1 MTQTPPDLPGY
12 RFERVLGSGG
22 YSDVYLYRQQLP
34 SRPVAIKILRAT
46 GLAEDQRRQFTAEAN
61 AMAGLSDHP
70 NIVPVFSASLSQDGR
85 PYLVMQYYSKPNLSV
100 RAASERLGVAEV
112 LRVGIQIASA
122 VETAHRAGILHR
134 DIKPANLL
142 INQFGT
148 PGLTDFGIAGRISDL
163 GAVPDD
169 DEDTGVSVP
178 WAAPEVL
185 YASGP
190 TSVVSDVYSLAAT
203 LWHLLVGRSPFEERH
218 GDNSAFA
225 LMRRIRDTAPPP
237 VGRPDVPDSLD
248 RLLRQAMIKEPS
260 ARPAS
265 AIEFARRLQ
274 SVEQELAL
282 PRTEIVVT
290 ADASHETTEP
300 SASPNDDRIAP
311 STVARPLA
319 VSPQA
324 PLTYRAADPGAAA
337 DAPHTSTR
345 PDAYAAQDAP
355 EKPIRY
361 GSGDLQPSVRAT
373 ASVPAE
379 QSESTRRIP
388 LRLVAAAIVVVAGV
402 AVGAGFAIA
411 SRGSNA
417 PDRPKNTVSQTAGTQ
432 NAALPGEQLPPGM
445 PKVTGRRRTNGSL
458 VFTWSYSAP
467 EPSDTFAWREA
478 GGLLRTGTTSHPI
491 LHLPAAARHAPTCVQ
506 VRVIRSDGTN
516 ASATFSPEGCI

>member
-1 MTQTPPDLPGY
+1 MTQPAPDLPGY
-12 RFERVLGSGG
+12 RFERLLGSGG
-22 YSDVYLYRQQLP
+22 YADVYLYRQQLP
-34 SRPVAIKILRAT
+34 NRHVAIKVLKAA

-61 AMAGLSDHP
+61 AMAGLADHP
-70 NIVPVFSASLSQDGR
+70 NIVSVFSASLSQDGR

-112 LRVGIQIASA
+112 LRIGIQIASA

-142 INQFGT
+142 ISQYGA
-148 PGLTDFGIAGRISDL
+148 PGLTDFGIAGQLADL
-163 GAVPDD
+163 DD

-178 WAAPEVL
+178 WTAPEVL

-225 LMRRIRDTAPPP
+225 LMRRIRDIAPPP

-248 RLLRQAMIKEPS
+248 RLLRQAMSKDAA

-274 SVEQELAL
+274 SVEQELTL

-290 ADASHETTEP
+290 TEAGHGVDETNEP
-300 SASPNDDRIAP
+300 PMGHSTAP

-319 VSPQA
+319 VSPQT
-324 PLTYRAADPGAAA
+324 PLTYRAAEPGGAV
-337 DAPHTSTR
+337 DAPPTNAR
-345 PDAYAAQDAP
+345 PETYAAQYGSKAP
-355 EKPIRY
+355 TRY
-361 GSGDLQPSVRAT
+361 GPGDIRSSVRSTAT
-373 ASVPAE
+373 VPVQPKPAT
-379 QSESTRRIP
+379 SRRRSP
-388 LRLVAAAIVVVAGV
+388 ALLVAGAVVVAGV
-402 AVGAGFAIA
+402 AVGVGFAVTGT
-411 SRGSNA
+411 GSNA
-417 PDRPKNTVSQTAGTQ
+417 PDQPKSTVSQTAGTQ
-432 NAALPGEQLPPGM
+432 NAALPGEQIPPGT
-445 PKVTGRRRTNGSL
+445 PKVTGRRVTSGVA
-458 VFTWSYSAP
+458 VFTWGYSAP
-467 EPSDTFAWREA
+467 QPGDTFAWRETR
-478 GGLLRTGTTSHPI
+478 GTRRTGTAP
-491 LHLPAAARHAPTCVQ
+491 APTLRLPVARGNTPTCIQ